1 MQRKT
6 SKEAP
11 KRHVTTSPQSPFLEN
26 ATGAIDYRFT
36 NDYMFRAIL
45 QENTEVL
52 TALICSLLHLKR
64 SEVTSVVI
72 TNPIKLGEHIDDKDF
87 ILDIAVLL
95 NHNVSINLEM
105 QIANYMNWEERSL
118 CYLCRSFD
126 RLNAGQDYSESKPAI
141 QIGFL
146 DFTLFPKFPE
156 FYATYK
162 LLNVKNH
169 HLYSDK
175 LTLSVVDLTQTDI
188 AAEDDKVWGIDYWA
202 KLFKAKTW
210 EELNMIAKKSDE
222 LREASEALYVMNAD
236 QMVREQCRAREDYY
250 RIQNTMKH
258 KLETATA
265 ERDALASENK
275 KLTSENRNLSSKVES
290 LSYEIAELRK
300 RLSEQE

>member
-1 MQRKT
+1 MQK
-6 SKEAP
+6 K
-11 KRHVTTSPQSPFLEN
+11 KHVTVPIQFQSLDN
-26 ATGAIDYRFT
+26 ATGTIDYCFT

-45 QENTEVL
+45 QENKEVL
-52 TALICSLLHLKR
+52 TALICSFLHLKH

-87 ILDIAVLL
+87 ILDIVVLL

-105 QIANYMNWEERSL
+105 QVANYMNWEERSL

-126 RLNAGQDYSESKPAI
+126 QLNAGQDYNETKPAI

-146 DFTLFPKFPE
+146 NFTLFPEHPE

-162 LLNVKNH
+162 LLNIKNH

-175 LTLSVVDLTQTDI
+175 FTLSVVNLTQIDMATE
-188 AAEDDKVWGIDYWA
+188 EDKNWGIDYWA

-210 EELNMIAKKSDE
+210 EELRMISKKNDA
-222 LREASEALYVMNAD
+222 LHEASEALYVMNAD
-236 QMVREQCRAREDYY
+236 QMIREQCRAREDYY

-258 KLETATA
+258 KMEVLTSEK
-265 ERDALASENK
+265 EELVSENK
-275 KLTSENRNLSSKVES
+275 SLTSENEALTSENEALKNLLSKHGI
-290 LSYEIAELRK
+290 SY
-300 RLSEQE
+300 